1 MVRLVSLPLVD
12 EIIENPLPRG
22 TRASLKNIFYA
33 KSLIQDAV
41 LREAPQTKMLP
52 ETKQATL
59 KMVRGEVDL
68 HGIHRK
74 RIMTKYLQH
83 LDIHVLIA

>member
-12 EIIENPLPRG
+12 EIIENTLPRG
-22 TRASLKNIFYA
+22 TRVSLKNIFYD
-33 KSLIQDAV
+33 KSLIQDVV
-41 LREAPQTKMLP
+41 LREIPQTKMLP
-52 ETKQATL
+52 EAKQATL
-59 KMVRGEVDL
+59 KMVRGAFGL

-74 RIMTKYLQH
+74 RIMTEYLQH